1 MMSTARN
8 RTGRKDRRQL
18 ASAVALAL
26 GLMMA
31 TACSEDDAGDGSV
44 SISVSNLPPKTE
56 KATRDAFLARVAEF
70 EKANPDI
77 DIKPNEYEWD
87 PTTFAAQLAGRTLP
101 TTVLFPFTDGQS
113 LIERGQL
120 ADITKEVE
128 SLPYAGDFNPEV
140 LQVVQDDDEKI
151 YGVPVEAYGIGLSY
165 NRTLFEE
172 AGLDPD
178 KPPTTWDEVREYAD
192 TIAEKTGKAGYAQM
206 SQNNTGGWML
216 TTLTYALGGRI
227 QEGGGDDAKATIDN
241 PETKRV
247 LELLHDMRWEDDSM
261 GKNLLF
267 EWGTINQAFAAGQI
281 GMYMSGS
288 DVYNSL
294 VTENSIDSRTYGL
307 TVLPLDGAEAGVL
320 GGGSIVG
327 VRPDASAAEREAAVK
342 WIDFFY
348 LGKLTDEKAATA
360 DAEALAKTKAPVGTP
375 KLPIFDAEQLAES
388 DSWTEKFVNVPEAQM
403 ASFKDG
409 ILEQPLVPEP
419 AVKAQ
424 ETYAVL
430 DAVVQK
436 VLTDEDADIDD
447 LLSKAND
454 DVDNLLGS

>member
-1 MMSTARN
+1 MKRTAGSWRG
-8 RTGRKDRRQL
+8 RTG
-18 ASAVALAL
+18 SALVVALAL
-26 GLMMA
+26 GLMT
-31 TACSEDDAGDGSV
+31 TACSDDEAGDGKV
-44 SISVSNLPPKTE
+44 KISVSNLPPKTE
-56 KATRDAFLARVAEF
+56 QATRDAFLARVAEF

-77 DIKPNEYEWD
+77 DIEPNEYEWD

-101 TTVLFPFTDGQS
+101 TTVMFPFTDGQA

-120 ADITKEVE
+120 ADITSEVE
-128 SLPYAGDFNPEV
+128 ALPYAGDFNPEV

-165 NRTLFEE
+165 NRALFEE

-178 KPPTTWDEVREYAD
+178 APPTTWEQVREYSD
-192 TIAEKTGKAGYAQM
+192 TIAEETGKAGYAQM

-227 QEGGGDDAKATIDN
+227 QEGSGDDAKATIDN

-261 GKNLLF
+261 GKNQLF

-294 VTENSIDSRTYGL
+294 VTENSIDSTTYGL
-307 TVLPLDGAEAGVL
+307 TVLPLDGADAGVL

-327 VRPDASAAEREAAVK
+327 VRPDATPAEREAAVK
-342 WIDFFY
+342 WIDFYY
-348 LGKLTDEKAATA
+348 LGKLTDEQAATA

-375 KLPIFDAEQLAES
+375 KLPIFDAEQLAEA
-388 DSWTEKFVNVPEAQM
+388 DAWVEKFVNVPEAQM
-403 ASFKDG
+403 ASFKEG
-409 ILEQPLVPEP
+409 ILAQPLVPEP

-436 VLTDEDADIDD
+436 VLTDENADIDE
-447 LLSKAND
+447 LLSEAND
-454 DVDNLLGS
+454 NVDALLGG